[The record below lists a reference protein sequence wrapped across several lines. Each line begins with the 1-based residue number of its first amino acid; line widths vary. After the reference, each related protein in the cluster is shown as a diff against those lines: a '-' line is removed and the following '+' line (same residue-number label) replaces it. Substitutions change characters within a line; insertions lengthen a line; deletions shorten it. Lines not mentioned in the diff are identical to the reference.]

1 MEESEIETAQE
12 DKERTADDIC
22 SIIPKAGI
30 CDARVCVNQVEICV
44 FLSTGP
50 TVGGGSAIFHQ
61 TRRQHSQP

>member
-30 CDARVCVNQVEICV
+30 CDARFV
-44 FLSTGP
+44 
-50 TVGGGSAIFHQ
+50 
-61 TRRQHSQP
+61 